1 MKHTI
6 ATLFTLLYCLI
17 PSYTSAQDNPSRPKI
32 GLALSG
38 GGAKGLAHIGVLKIL
53 EENGIRPDYIT
64 GTSMGAIIGG
74 LYAIGYTTDQL
85 EEMAYSLEWASYFS
99 DKVPEYYRPIED
111 KLSPAQYQLSFPLH
125 QGKPELPKGLIGGA
139 KLRLLLTHLTIPVH
153 ATQDFD
159 DFGIPFRCVATDL
172 VSGEGI
178 VYQSGDLSDAIRC
191 SASIPSVLEPSQYQ
205 DAMLVDGG
213 LVRNFPVS
221 DVIEMG
227 ADFVIGV
234 DVGAPLYKAEELNSL
249 ITILDQTSSF
259 RIVESTAA
267 QRELVDVLIQPQLK
281 GFNALSFER
290 PDSLL
295 LLGKL
300 AALEVI
306 SGLKDSL
313 RKRGIKRFPPLPKAP
328 PMLLPEKVTISE
340 VAFEGDNAATKITLE
355 QLFKLPENKELS
367 LEQIDDLVRL
377 LYAAEYFKQV
387 DYRLLPGSEGMK
399 LVVKAVGSREA
410 SIKLGINYDANLKA
424 GLLFNYTRRNIGIQG
439 SQLSLDLKVSEYPIL
454 FASYRWQTRG
464 NPSVGLRLQ
473 GLFNSY
479 PGFRYDRE
487 NQRGDILAMSYTRL
501 RLEAYS
507 GLSRNLFIGLGLGV
521 EGRIE
526 RQKFFLFNADARI
539 QLQPHVSL
547 SLLANTLDR
556 QVFPHEGF
564 RVDLHAVYA
573 PLGNV
578 RIFDEVGRDTT
589 LRQVQTNRISLGYL
603 HAWTPAERLTFE
615 GFVQGA
621 WSNSSDPQFFQLFF
635 IGRPVPYL
643 EQYLN
648 FSGYRHMERPA
659 SAFAF
664 GGLRI
669 RGEVLSNTFAAMV
682 FNFGYFQQIAYP
694 VLLNGVSTEVEAQN
708 GRMSGIG
715 AELGYLSPAGP
726 IQFNLEYTPDFNR
739 WTMALS
745 LGYVF

>member
-1 MKHTI
+1 MNH
-6 ATLFTLLYCLI
+6 LFAKVSVLFVLLCPFYL
-17 PSYTSAQDNPSRPKI
+17 SAQTPQRPKI

-53 EENGIRPDYIT
+53 EANGIRPDYIT

-99 DKVPEYYRPIED
+99 DRVPEYYRPIED
-111 KLSPAQYQLSFPLH
+111 KLSPAQYQLSFPLFE
-125 QGKPELPKGLIGGA
+125 GKPELPKGLIGGA
-139 KLRLLLTHLTIPVH
+139 KLRLLLTRLTIPVH
-153 ATQDFD
+153 ATNDFD

-172 VSGEGI
+172 VSGQGI
-178 VYQSGDLSDAIRC
+178 VYRDGDLSDAIRC

-205 DAMLVDGG
+205 EAMLVDGG

-221 DVIEMG
+221 DVREMG

-249 ITILDQTSSF
+249 ISILDQTSSF

-267 QRELVDVLIQPQLK
+267 QRELVDVLIQPQLA

-300 AALEVI
+300 AALEVL
-306 SGLKDSL
+306 SQLKDSL
-313 RKRGIKRFPPLPKAP
+313 RKQGFRDFQPLANAQP
-328 PMLLPEKVTISE
+328 LSLPEKVRISE
-340 VAFEGDNAATKITLE
+340 LVFEGDNETTKTTLE
-355 QLFKLPENKELS
+355 QLFRLPESQEMS
-367 LEQIDDLVRL
+367 LDQIDDLVRL

-387 DYRLLPGSEGMK
+387 DYRLLPGEKGTK
-399 LVVKAVGSREA
+399 LLVRAVSSREA
-410 SIKLGINYDANLKA
+410 SIKIGINYDANLKA
-424 GLLFNYTRRNIGIQG
+424 GLLFNYTRRNWGIQG
-439 SQLSLDLKVSEYPIL
+439 SQLSLDLKLSEYPIL
-454 FASYRWQTRG
+454 YGSYRWQTRG
-464 NPSVGLRLQ
+464 KPSLGLRLQ

-479 PGFRYDRE
+479 PGFSYDPE
-487 NQRGDILAMSYTRL
+487 NQRESILAMSYTRL

-507 GLSRNLFIGLGLGV
+507 GLSRNLFLGLGLGL

-539 QLQPHVSL
+539 QWQPHVSL

-556 QVFPHEGF
+556 QVFPTKGF
-564 RVDLHAVYA
+564 RFDLHAVYA
-573 PLGNV
+573 PFGNV
-578 RIFDEVGRDTT
+578 RIFDERGQDTT
-589 LRQVQTNRISLGYL
+589 LKQVQTNRVSLGYL
-603 HAWTPAERLTFE
+603 QTWSPADRITFE
-615 GFVQGA
+615 GFAQGA

-635 IGRPVPYL
+635 LGRPVPYL
-643 EQYLN
+643 SQYLS

-659 SAFAF
+659 TSFAF
-664 GGLRI
+664 GGVRL
-669 RGEVLSNTFAAMV
+669 RGEVFSNTFAALV
-682 FNFGYFQQIAYP
+682 FNYGYFQQVAYP
-694 VLLNGVSTEVEAQN
+694 ILLNGESIVREAQQGN
-708 GRMSGIG
+708 MSGLG
-715 AELGYLSPAGP
+715 AEIGYLSPAGP

>member
-1 MKHTI
+1 MIRTS
-6 ATLFTLLYCLI
+6 TYFFCFLVLFSPALI
-17 PSYTSAQDNPSRPKI
+17 MGQSPERPKI

-53 EENGIRPDYIT
+53 EANGIRPDYIT

-74 LYAIGYTTDQL
+74 LYAIGYSTDQL

-99 DKVPEYYRPIED
+99 DRVPEYYRPIED
-111 KLSPAQYQLSFPLH
+111 KLSPAQYQLSFPLF
-125 QGKPELPKGLIGGA
+125 QGKPELPKGLVGGA
-139 KLRLLLTHLTIPVH
+139 KLRLLLTRLTIPVH
-153 ATQDFD
+153 ATHNFD
-159 DFGIPFRCVATDL
+159 EFGIPFRCVATDL
-172 VSGEGI
+172 VSGKGV
-178 VYQSGDLSDAIRC
+178 VYREGDLSDAIRC
-191 SASIPSVLEPSQYQ
+191 SASIPSVLEPSQYL

-249 ITILDQTSSF
+249 ISILDQTSSF

-267 QRELVDVLIQPQLK
+267 QRELVDILIQPQLE

-300 AALEVI
+300 ATLAILPT
-306 SGLKDSL
+306 LKDSL
-313 RKRGIKRFPPLPKAP
+313 RKRGIRSFQPLANAPPL
-328 PMLLPEKVTISE
+328 LLPEKVIISE
-340 VAFEGDNAATKITLE
+340 VVFQGDNEAAETTLE
-355 QLFKLPENKELS
+355 QLFRLPESKEMS
-367 LEQIDDLVRL
+367 LDQIDDLVRL

-387 DYRLLPGSEGMK
+387 DYRLLPGSKGTK
-399 LVVKAVGSREA
+399 LLVKAVGSREA

-424 GLLFNYTRRNIGIQG
+424 GLLFNYTRRNWGIQG
-439 SQLSLDLKVSEYPIL
+439 SRLSLDLKLSEYPIL
-454 FASYRWQTRG
+454 YGSYRWQTRG
-464 NPSVGLRLQ
+464 NPSLGLRFQ

-479 PGFRYDRE
+479 PGFRYNPE
-487 NQRGDILAMSYTRL
+487 NQRESILAMSYTRL

-507 GLSRNLFIGLGLGV
+507 GLSRNLFLGLGIGV

-539 QLQPHVSL
+539 QLQPHISL

-556 QVFPHEGF
+556 QVFPTEGF

-573 PLGNV
+573 PFGNV
-578 RIFDEVGRDTT
+578 RIFDSAGQDTT
-589 LRQVQTNRISLGYL
+589 LKQIQTNRVSLGYL
-603 HAWTPAERLTFE
+603 QTWTPAERITFE
-615 GFVQGA
+615 GFVQAA
-621 WSNSSDPQFFQLFF
+621 WSNSTDPQFFQLFF
-635 IGRPVPYL
+635 LGRPMPYL
-643 EQYLN
+643 EQYLS

-664 GGLRI
+664 GGIRL
-669 RGEVLSNTFAAMV
+669 RGEIFSNTFAALV
-682 FNFGYFQQIAYP
+682 FNYGYFQQTAYP
-694 VLLNGVSTEVEAQN
+694 ILLDGEPIVRVAQQ
-708 GRMSGIG
+708 GSMTGLG